1 MIIPHRGGRAGGS
14 LLPLSEKLAP
24 RKRTGLEFIYGA
36 GESAAE
42 VIVGSGVTTWKPR
55 AAVAQDG
62 DDLWRGG
69 ATAQQFFSD
78 PFISD
83 APVRLWEAFK
93 NPQSVQ
99 PSSIAAGRA
108 GGWFAARQTVCIDG
122 IVGHVRRNRAR
133 RQRQVG
139 RTSHTAFGLLQQ
151 SATPRGQA
159 SVGVQHLQP
168 RRIAASVASLW
179 FFIGEP
185 SQTAQVTPIGAG
197 QVAAI
202 GESQILADEAG
213 DGRLD
218 GSGADSHPGLQIAG
232 AGLEYHTRFVP
243 GTSTYVEGAAEK
255 NPMIRRG
262 YSRDHRPD
270 CEQLVIALI
279 VNNEGFPFS
288 YETFDGNRTDVSTM
302 ETILR
307 MVERKYGKA
316 RRIWVFDRGIVSE
329 ENLAA
334 IRKRDGQYLT
344 GTPRSQMKQFEA
356 ELLKEDWTQ
365 VRPEVEVKKVAIP
378 QGEET
383 YILCR
388 TSGRKEKEKAI
399 RNRFSNSMET
409 ALKGLEKAIATGRL
423 KDRNKMERRLGKIQ
437 ARHPQVN
444 DLYDV
449 ALKDTAEGVRL
460 FWQIKED
467 RKNWRESR
475 EGAYLLRTNLQAET
489 AEELWSKYMQLTEA
503 EASFRALKSELSI
516 RPLFHQLEPRVKAH
530 VMVAFLGYAL
540 WVTLKHLLKRRP
552 AIVPK
557 PSASGV
563 ENAQPMTPMKAIALL
578 STLQSADIVLPTT
591 DGREIRLRRIT
602 EPTAEQKSLLRQLGI
617 SLPEHLQFH
626 RECSADSAIA

>member
-1 MIIPHRGGRAGGS
+1 MFLRPHSRNKDGKEHTYWS
-14 LLPLSEKLAP
+14 LVETVRTPDGPRQKTLCYLGELNSSAEARWLTTVEVFNQQGEAQQLKLFPSHVAP
-24 RKRTGLEFIYGA
+24 PEDDPQVARVLLNKVRLERTRQFGACFLGWELWKRLELDRFFEQA
-36 GESAAE
+36 VDGESADVPWSRVTALLA
-42 VIVGSGVTTWKPR
+42 INRLCAPGSELAIEQRWYPST
-55 AAVAQDG
+55 AL
-62 DDLWRGG
+62 DDLLRIEDGKINDTRLYRCLDRILPHKTKLERHLKNRYGELFG
-69 ATAQQFFSD
+69 AEFD
-78 PFISD
+78 
-83 APVRLWEAFK
+83 V
-93 NPQSVQ
+93 
-99 PSSIAAGRA
+99 
-108 GGWFAARQTVCIDG
+108 
-122 IVGHVRRNRAR
+122 
-133 RQRQVG
+133 
-139 RTSHTAFGLLQQ
+139 LLYD
-151 SATPRGQA
+151 
-159 SVGVQHLQP
+159 L
-168 RRIAASVASLW
+168 
-179 FFIGEP
+179 
-185 SQTAQVTPIGAG
+185 
-197 QVAAI
+197 
-202 GESQILADEAG
+202 
-213 DGRLD
+213 
-218 GSGADSHPGLQIAG
+218 
-232 AGLEYHTRFVP
+232 
-243 GTSTYVEGAAEK
+243 TSTYVEGAAEK

-365 VRPEVEVKKVAIP
+365 VRSEVEIKKVSIP

-388 TSGRKEKEKAI
+388 TAGRKEKEKAI

-409 ALKGLEKAIATGRL
+409 ALKGLEKAIAKGRL

-449 ALKDTAEGVRL
+449 ALKDTTEGVRL
-460 FWQIKED
+460 FWQIKEE
-467 RKNWRESR
+467 RKSWRESR

-552 AIVPK
+552 AVPK

-563 ENAQPMTPMKAIALL
+563 ENTQPMTPMRAIALL

-602 EPTAEQKSLLRQLGI
+602 EPTAEQKLLLRQLGI
-617 SLPEHLQFH
+617 SLPEHLQSS
-626 RECSADSAIA
+626 RECSVDSATA